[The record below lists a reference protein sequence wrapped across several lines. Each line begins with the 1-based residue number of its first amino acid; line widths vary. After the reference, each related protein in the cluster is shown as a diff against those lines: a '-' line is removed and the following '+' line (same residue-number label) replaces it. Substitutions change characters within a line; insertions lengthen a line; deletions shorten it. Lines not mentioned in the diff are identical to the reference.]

1 LGIIYNQNY
10 YWYIN
15 VTNYNDAGG
24 NESIP
29 RVFTTSTNITNCTAT
44 ASGEDLISYVWVIAP
59 SIFGIIAFVI
69 LMVRRRKDYEKV

>member
-29 RVFTTSTNITNCTAT
+29 RVFTTSTNITNCTVA
-44 ASGEDLISYVWVIAP
+44 ASTSNPISYAWVVGI
-59 SIFGIIAFVI
+59 SILFAGGLYFI
-69 LMVRRRKDYEKV
+69 RRRKE